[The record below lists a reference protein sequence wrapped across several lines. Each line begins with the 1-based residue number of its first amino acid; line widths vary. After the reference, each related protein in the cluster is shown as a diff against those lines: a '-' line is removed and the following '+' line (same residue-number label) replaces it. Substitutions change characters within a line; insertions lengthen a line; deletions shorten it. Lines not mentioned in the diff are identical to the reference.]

1 MFLLQE
7 VEDAQFAE
15 AEIDI
20 PVETVVTKESPAVL
34 LDDVCLLPGKFHT
47 SENLNHCLIMD

>member
-7 VEDAQFAE
+7 VEDDQFAG

-20 PVETVVTKESPAVL
+20 AVETVVTKESPAVL
-34 LDDVCLLPGKFHT
+34 LDDVCLLPGMIR
-47 SENLNHCLIMD
+47 LYD